1 MIPIFRLG
9 NETSNSAAV
18 ESSFR
23 KLKNI
28 TFKNVSLPTNI
39 ENFIEHHTASLKG
52 SSLLRLN
59 RYMPVSISTEDN
71 FTTVIDDIDDSFD
84 NVVVQST
91 KSGNNSDEVSCL
103 LCVSGSLQ
111 TENRFLK
118 CNTCGISVH
127 AISSC
132 STHKQGQ
139 DNERICLKCF
149 KTDTTMATHLS
160 EENIAVEKWNKKSK
174 KNNVIL
180 IRIFVLIQTYGISK

>member
-1 MIPIFRLG
+1 VGNYLG

-52 SSLLRLN
+52 SSLLRL
-59 RYMPVSISTEDN
+59 RKTEEN